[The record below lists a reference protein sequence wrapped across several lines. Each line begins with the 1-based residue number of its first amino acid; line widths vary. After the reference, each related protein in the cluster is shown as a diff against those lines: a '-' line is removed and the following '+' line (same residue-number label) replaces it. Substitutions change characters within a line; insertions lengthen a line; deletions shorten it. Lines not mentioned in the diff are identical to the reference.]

1 MKSFYFLLVFALF
14 LSLCSSEIFF
24 SEEFNDGWE
33 NRWVIS
39 NNKQNEAGTFVVT
52 AGKFFGDTEADKGL
66 KTANDA
72 KFYQISA
79 QIKEFSN
86 KDKDL
91 VIQYSVKHEQNID
104 CGGAY
109 LKLLPNGLDQ
119 KDFGGDSKY
128 NIMFGPDICGTSK
141 RVHAIFNYKEK
152 NHLIKKDV
160 KAESDEWTHLYTFIL
175 HPDQTFDILVDNKS
189 VRKGTIQENWDLLPP
204 KEILDPSVSKPTDW
218 VDLKEI
224 PDPAASKPE
233 GWDDIPQQIP
243 DKTATK
249 PSDWDSELD
258 GEWEPALIDN
268 PEYKGEWKSPKIPNP
283 EYKGEWVHPKI
294 PNPDF
299 YEDDSL
305 GKYESHKYLGIE
317 IWQVKSGTIF
327 DNFLVTDSIET
338 AKEWAEKTVK
348 TQEGEKEAHK
358 KDKEQKEAEAAAEGS
373 KLGEEGEDFDGEGDA
388 AGLDDFEGFEA
399 GEEEFDDE
407 HEDL

>member
-1 MKSFYFLLVFALF
+1 MKSFYFLFVFALF

-52 AGKFFGDTEADKGL
+52 AGKFFGDPEADKGL

-373 KLGEEGEDFDGEGDA
+373 KLGEEGDEQHDGDA
-388 AGLDDFEGFEA
+388 AGLDDFEGFDA
-399 GEEEFDDE
+399 GEEEFDEE